1 MNASSDPE
9 LCGTAEFS
17 CFCVL
22 PRKYCNGTHECDCG
36 GSWSGS
42 TANRDFTVHEFP
54 STYIGSSRVTAP
66 TAEHG
71 EPK

>member
-1 MNASSDPE
+1 MNANPE

-17 CFCVL
+17 CLCVL
-22 PRKYCNGTHECDCG
+22 PRQYCNGTHECDCG

-42 TANRDFTVHEFP
+42 TANGDFTVHQLP
-54 STYIGSSRVTAP
+54 STYIGTSRVTAP
-66 TAEHG
+66 AAEPS